1 MDWVNIGCLRMSV
14 ARVFFSL
21 EASMVGIVEF
31 DNESLDGFP
40 ILLHANQHASTPIGQ
55 PIQCIDV
62 VHQHNLTP
70 HLQLQY
76 L

>member
-1 MDWVNIGCLRMSV
+1 MDWVNIGCLRVSV

-40 ILLHANQHASTPIGQ
+40 ILLHANQHASTSIG
-55 PIQCIDV
+55 
-62 VHQHNLTP
+62 
-70 HLQLQY
+70 
-76 L
+76 